1 MTLGKHPQPLSRRQ
15 ARELARGDAPEASAD
30 TPTHP
35 SAIDVPKSAAPR
47 RAGTRAV
54 TAAGDAPQL
63 STAETETVESAESV
77 PSNTAP
83 SATTFAP
90 RSSEAGSADTAES
103 SDPAPSARTLSRRE
117 LRALNIAEAAD
128 SRELEAE
135 AVEETDADKGRPGGL
150 NPPVGHWSVE
160 KTDDAPEAEQP
171 FDQLMALG
179 IGAGAKPT
187 STNALVLPSIPN
199 QDATS
204 GPLTSTGETLI
215 TGSFDLP
222 RSLGATGQHPNH
234 FDSSDMDHML
244 DQLDEGPTSSSAPVS
259 ASRAVSTHT
268 STRGVM
274 TPPKK
279 HGTSRNTIL
288 VVSTA
293 ALAVSVLG
301 LFLAGY
307 LFQIF

>member
-30 TPTHP
+30 TPQHP
-35 SAIDVPKSAAPR
+35 SAIDVPKAAAPR
-47 RAGTRAV
+47 RAGTRVV
-54 TAAGDAPQL
+54 TAAGDAPKL
-63 STAETETVESAESV
+63 SVAESD
-77 PSNTAP
+77 PANTAP
-83 SATTFAP
+83 TTFAP
-90 RSSEAGSADTAES
+90 RSSGAGSADPAES
-103 SDPAPSARTLSRRE
+103 PDPAPSARTLSRRE
-117 LRALNIAEAAD
+117 LRALNIAEAKD

-135 AVEETDADKGRPGGL
+135 AVEETDADKGRPGAL

-160 KTDDAPEAEQP
+160 KTEDAPEAEQP

-307 LFQIF
+307 LFQVF